1 MSLFCFVLFYIIIS
15 EQFFFLNYDSDI
27 IVDSYYINSIFQNG
41 LLKSYLQ
48 PVIVS
53 NYGWPS
59 QSELNSPINEWS
71 SLVLLKIIL
80 IFSQSSLFE
89 ALNYFVLVGLILNFI
104 TFYLVTKIL
113 NLSKLVSIILA
124 FTYSLNLFFITRMSL
139 HIFFTQIWI
148 MNVALIPFFLILQ
161 QKILTRFRTRFL
173 LVLFSS
179 FLLGISNNYFILFTL
194 ILYLLLLSYLLY
206 KSILSNERFKL
217 ALDIILSTGF
227 IVLTFLFNS
236 ISWTGL
242 FRSQQAVSLLKIA
255 DSRQDVESLMFSGS
269 PFSLLSYQF
278 NFIFDILHL
287 DFRSYLEIFSSIQ
300 PGWTESVGNR
310 FELQIVLLLIVIAIW
325 YSKKYNVV
333 LLNSATKFLIFCLI
347 ITLGWFIQG
356 GFGFFFSVFLSNSVR
371 GWGRLILV
379 VNLFSTLL
387 IGLILTAFFRKMK
400 IRSTS
405 IVLFSMIVIFLLGPI
420 FKDLAN
426 INFSENFNSY
436 NKTKKDQKLFFSKI
450 NSLPEDC
457 SVVIL
462 PYYPFPEFNSPNDRL
477 NDYDLMYLSL
487 DDNAANF
494 KWNIGATKWS
504 ADDRWFSPLSS
515 DLPNFASTNALTQIA
530 YASHYNACAAA
541 INMGMFRT
549 QGEEV
554 SANFLTSYGCS
565 LLGDINATKASRSWL
580 IWDLRSD
587 YCRSSI
593 KENANLVN
601 NTFSTDLDGPLLW
614 RFTNISPEYYSTNL
628 PVFDS
633 STSVELDFMTVTPKK
648 RIDYPSLSLRTL
660 AKPTPNFLE
669 FLVCFDSQLTSV
681 EQCKSVI
688 VNNAEIRI
696 NLNQYLDGNRHK
708 ILIIPKNNTPGIK
721 WATLIT
727 Y

>member
-1 MSLFCFVLFYIIIS
+1 
-15 EQFFFLNYDSDI
+15 
-27 IVDSYYINSIFQNG
+27 
-41 LLKSYLQ
+41 
-48 PVIVS
+48 
-53 NYGWPS
+53 
-59 QSELNSPINEWS
+59 
-71 SLVLLKIIL
+71 
-80 IFSQSSLFE
+80 
-89 ALNYFVLVGLILNFI
+89 
-104 TFYLVTKIL
+104 
-113 NLSKLVSIILA
+113 
-124 FTYSLNLFFITRMSL
+124 
-139 HIFFTQIWI
+139 
-148 MNVALIPFFLILQ
+148 
-161 QKILTRFRTRFL
+161 
-173 LVLFSS
+173 
-179 FLLGISNNYFILFTL
+179 
-194 ILYLLLLSYLLY
+194 
-206 KSILSNERFKL
+206 
-217 ALDIILSTGF
+217 
-227 IVLTFLFNS
+227 
-236 ISWTGL
+236 
-242 FRSQQAVSLLKIA
+242 
-255 DSRQDVESLMFSGS
+255 MFSGS

-287 DFRSYLEIFSSIQ
+287 DFRPYLEIFSSIQ

-310 FELQIVLLLIVIAIW
+310 FELQIVVLLIGIATW
-325 YSKKYNVV
+325 YSKKYTVV

-371 GWGRLILV
+371 GWGRLIFV
-379 VNLFSTLL
+379 INLFSTLL
-387 IGLILTAFFRKMK
+387 IGLILTAFFRKMR
-400 IRSTS
+400 IRSTT
-405 IVLFSMIVIFLLGPI
+405 IVLFSMIVVFLLGPI

-426 INFSENFNSY
+426 FNFSENFNSY
-436 NKTKKDQKLFFSKI
+436 SKTKKDREVFFSKI
-450 NSLPEDC
+450 NSLPKDC

-494 KWNIGATKWS
+494 NWNIGAMKWS

-541 INMGMFRT
+541 INMGMFTT

-554 SANFLTSYGCS
+554 SADFLTSYGCP

-587 YCRSSI
+587 NCRSSI
-593 KENANLVN
+593 KENANLAN

-633 STSVELDFMTVTPKK
+633 STSVELDFMSVTPKK

-681 EQCKSVI
+681 EQCQSVF

-708 ILIIPKNNTPGIK
+708 ISIIPKNNTHGIK